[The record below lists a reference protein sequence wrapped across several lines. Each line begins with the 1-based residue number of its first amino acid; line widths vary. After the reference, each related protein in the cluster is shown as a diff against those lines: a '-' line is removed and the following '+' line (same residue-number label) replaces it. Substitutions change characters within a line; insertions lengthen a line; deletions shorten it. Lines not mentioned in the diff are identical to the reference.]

1 MGKAGLAAG
10 ALAVLGVWGRLVYL
24 QPKARYNQLH
34 PYTSWIP
41 ITAFIVLRNLTPGMR
56 LSALALYGWLGK
68 VSCAACAWACG
79 VGIAWGCD
87 HVSALLAPDS
97 PPMLG

>member
-1 MGKAGLAAG
+1 M
-10 ALAVLGVWGRLVYL
+10 LGVWGKLVYM
-24 QPKARYNQLH
+24 QPKVQYNELH

-68 VSCAACAWACG
+68 VSASDLPAE
-79 VGIAWGCD
+79 I
-87 HVSALLAPDS
+87 ST
-97 PPMLG
+97 